1 MLTSQIWFKNFVKWL
16 IGWGNLHSPIVP
28 YSGFSE
34 SHVSSF
40 GVFTPSIRSS
50 LCVAQVHTKSMQRS
64 KLMHG
69 FPIWLRV
76 TFLCEP
82 TIVLPVYQKW
92 EVLHLRGFSS
102 TFLLFPAFFPQIS
115 LIYTLYW
122 FEHQWKEQ
130 QSIIDNPIGGGF
142 IIVSYHTWHTWK
154 RHKHVIYGSFI
165 ALYSGVKVRQNDL
178 EHCSRCRCQ

>member
-1 MLTSQIWFKNFVKWL
+1 MVIDLHIIFHTSLYRRLVIA
-16 IGWGNLHSPIVP
+16 
-28 YSGFSE
+28 Y
-34 SHVSSF
+34 
-40 GVFTPSIRSS
+40 
-50 LCVAQVHTKSMQRS
+50 

-82 TIVLPVYQKW
+82 TIILPVYQKW

-122 FEHQWKEQ
+122 FELQWKEQ
-130 QSIIDNPIGGGF
+130 QSLIDNPTGGGF

-154 RHKHVIYGSFI
+154 RHKHVIYRSFI
-165 ALYSGVKVRQNDL
+165 ALYSGVKVRHNDL
-178 EHCSRCRCQ
+178 ERCSRCRCQ